1 MRVLIEGDDMFCI
14 VTSVEEDQGSVISS
28 ISVYNH
34 RPVAGHGEA
43 ERVVELMEAAMNE
56 GFVDAA
62 LYGLIYPYGVTDGT
76 FIVTKIASL

>member
-1 MRVLIEGDDMFCI
+1 MVWLAFFGGVF
-14 VTSVEEDQGSVISS
+14 VGLLL
-28 ISVYNH
+28 
-34 RPVAGHGEA
+34 AGHGEA